1 MTAND
6 ELLLIMERVSN
17 STASD
22 DEIARFN
29 SWCDSFKGHES
40 EITNL
45 EEIQARILTRI
56 QGNIV
61 RKPWVIPLY
70 VKRIAVAA
78 IAVMVI
84 GTGIFVRSRHQI
96 QKQDINYANDVAPGK
111 HGATLTLADGKK
123 IYLTDLAAGH
133 LANESGVNISK
144 NADGEI
150 VYTVTA
156 DINSTAHAINTLQT
170 TRGEQTQLRLP
181 DGSTVYLNAA
191 SSLKYPAS
199 FMHQE
204 ERRVTLSGEGYFEIA
219 KDKAH
224 PFIVESSGQEVKV
237 LGTHFNINAYS
248 NNPDSKT
255 TLLEGSV
262 KITTSKQSKNLTPG
276 TEASNDGKDIVV
288 RQVDTELAVAWK
300 NNLFLFENEELGSIM
315 RQVERWYN
323 VEVIYSDSIAH
334 ERFGG
339 GVSRFDSVAKLLKSL
354 EATGKVHF
362 KIEGR
367 KIYVS
372 K

>member
-1 MTAND
+1 M
-6 ELLLIMERVSN
+6 
-17 STASD
+17 AS
-22 DEIARFN
+22 
-29 SWCDSFKGHES
+29 
-40 EITNL
+40 
-45 EEIQARILTRI
+45 
-56 QGNIV
+56 
-61 RKPWVIPLY
+61 
-70 VKRIAVAA
+70 
-78 IAVMVI
+78 
-84 GTGIFVRSRHQI
+84 
-96 QKQDINYANDVAPGK
+96 
-111 HGATLTLADGKK
+111 
-123 IYLTDLAAGH
+123 GH

-170 TRGEQTQLRLP
+170 TRGEQIQLRLP

-204 ERRVTLSGEGYFEIA
+204 ERRVTISGEGYFEIA

-237 LGTHFNINAYS
+237 LGTHFNINAY
-248 NNPDSKT
+248 NDNPDSKT

-262 KITTSKQSKNLTPG
+262 NITTAHQSKNLRPG

-323 VEVIYSDSIAH
+323 VEVIYSDNIAH